1 MKKNDVV
8 TLSMAERRAC
18 LLYTSE
24 RKEGWTASRNESV
37 VAEIKSAFF
46 SGEEEK
52 CGELM
57 EGVLGK
63 LEEEYRDYVVQ

>member
-1 MKKNDVV
+1 MV
-8 TLSMAERRAC
+8 
-18 LLYTSE
+18 E